1 MAKGSSTPES
11 KRCANKSEVFIKRG
25 NPYKQAGRFYIEL
38 KSSWS
43 GICAIE
49 IQDGVP
55 VTFVSQ
61 CTAQKDS
68 DLDRLQRIS
77 HANLLSL
84 KEVFV
89 EAGRVFFLYDQW
101 GITLKELQ
109 GLSHEFQFGE
119 VEVATVCKG
128 VFA

>member
-11 KRCANKSEVFIKRG
+11 KQCANKSENFIKRG
-25 NPYKQAGRFYIEL
+25 NPYKQAGHFYL
-38 KSSWS
+38 KLKLSLS

-68 DLDRLQRIS
+68 DLDHLQRIS

-84 KEVFV
+84 KEVSM
-89 EAGRVFFLYDQW
+89 EAGHVCFLYDQW

-109 GLSHEFQFGE
+109 GLSHVFQFSE
-119 VEVATVCKG
+119 VEVTTVCKG